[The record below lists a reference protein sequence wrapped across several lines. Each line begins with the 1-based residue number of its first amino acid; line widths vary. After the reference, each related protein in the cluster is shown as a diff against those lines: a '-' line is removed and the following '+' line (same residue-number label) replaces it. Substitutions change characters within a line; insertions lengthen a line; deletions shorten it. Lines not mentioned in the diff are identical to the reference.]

1 MKKNKKQLHEALVV
15 LLTKLSSARDN
26 PLLMDNY
33 AVKALRTVLL
43 DFKESGELHE
53 AYKEQIQ
60 STLESDNPWVA
71 MMMKSIGADPSIK
84 KSMRE
89 RHRPRLTIREGSK
102 GTHGSQWVRGIRC
115 QARLPLHEAASN
127 QGKRADEERRRNEP
141 PLDGRRNPACDKQRD
156 NLKGHDPRG
165 YSLFGKYGLCGLLSE
180 GNQDR
185 ERLCTV
191 CYCRSQ

>member
-1 MKKNKKQLHEALVV
+1 MKKKQLHEALAV

-43 DFKESGELHE
+43 NFKESGE
-53 AYKEQIQ
+53 
-60 STLESDNPWVA
+60 
-71 MMMKSIGADPSIK
+71 
-84 KSMRE
+84 
-89 RHRPRLTIREGSK
+89 
-102 GTHGSQWVRGIRC
+102 
-115 QARLPLHEAASN
+115 LHEAASN

-141 PLDGRRNPACDKQRD
+141 PLDGRRNPVSDKQRD
-156 NLKGHDPRG
+156 NLQGRNHRG
-165 YSLFGKYGLCGLLSE
+165 YSLFGKYGLCGLLPE

-185 ERLCTV
+185 ERLRTV